1 MSAQGVTRF
10 IELGAGKVLAGLI
23 KRIVESSATT
33 LSIGAP
39 ADIAAFRAS
48 AQP

>member
-1 MSAQGVTRF
+1 LT
-10 IELGAGKVLAGLI
+10 GLI

-39 ADIAAFRAS
+39 ADVAAFSAL